1 MSTPKRRQLT
11 QELNKQIRILT
22 GTSVIFS
29 KVIADKAG
37 QHSTDL
43 ECLDFLQLNGPATAG
58 RLAEMTGLTTGAVTA
73 MIDRLEQAG
82 YAQRERDKN
91 DRRKVIVVP
100 NETRINAEIAPYS
113 RSMGVA
119 LETLSKEF
127 SEDELEII
135 LRFLTKANSA
145 GHKEISKL
153 RKIAE

>member
-1 MSTPKRRQLT
+1 MSTPKRKQLT
-11 QELNKQIRILT
+11 QELNKQIRFLT

-43 ECLDFLQLNGPATAG
+43 ECLDFLRLGGPCTAG
-58 RLAEMTGLTTGAVTA
+58 KLSELTGLTTGAVTA
-73 MIDRLEQAG
+73 MIDRLEKAG
-82 YAQRERDKN
+82 YVHRERDKN

-100 NETRINAEIAPYS
+100 DKTKIDAELAPFS

-145 GHKEISKL
+145 GNKEISKL
-153 RKIAE
+153 RKSS